1 MCLGL
6 VGQVVALREDHP
18 DLADVE
24 VAGMTRP
31 INVGL
36 LDQGTLQPGDW
47 ILIQSGFAMEKIDE
61 ATASMQIKAVA
72 EYTGVTPP
80 FDDSDDEQEWL

>member
-6 VGQVVALREDHP
+6 VGQVIAFREDHP

-24 VAGMTRP
+24 VAGLTRP

-36 LDQGTLQPGDW
+36 LDRENLQPGDW

-61 ATASMQIKAVA
+61 ATARMQINAVA
-72 EYTGVTPP
+72 EYTGMTPP
-80 FDDSDDEQEWL
+80 LAEDDHEQEWP

>member
-24 VAGMTRP
+24 VAGLTRP

-36 LDQGTLQPGDW
+36 LDREDLQPGDW

-61 ATASMQIKAVA
+61 ATARTQINAVA
-72 EYTGVTPP
+72 EYTGATPP
-80 FDDSDDEQEWL
+80 FDDDDTEQEWP